1 MTHTKR
7 LDKLEGQTK
16 DFQIAFHLKKA
27 FGLRH
32 GQKPNYK
39 QLAAALVADLDC
51 SKDASEP
58 VNVSKIIQEVFG
70 RGQQ

>member
-27 FGLRH
+27 FELRH
-32 GQKPNYK
+32 GQEPNDK
-39 QLAAALVADLDC
+39 QLAALLSDLDC
-51 SKDASEP
+51 SKDTGKP
-58 VNVSKIIQEVFG
+58 VNVSKIIEEFFG